1 MLRSSAKSNG
11 KNLPREKLD
20 MDFAAGT
27 GRHVPMDDDNAELIS
42 LLATRIGTIMEDAS
56 VIALTLGVLEP
67 EIRLAQ
73 VAELKR
79 VSASI
84 SGAVAAVELLI

>member
-1 MLRSSAKSNG
+1 
-11 KNLPREKLD
+11 
-20 MDFAAGT
+20 
-27 GRHVPMDDDNAELIS
+27 MDDDNAELIS